1 MTQKFDWEKFA
12 SPVGDPEAMREA
24 FAYVLDTFGEGD
36 TDEAIK
42 MWATLIKEHYL
53 AIWKLRADNAG
64 RAFKAGP
71 GTMEDCDRLAE
82 SWHRTYDEYD
92 RGWRAKAKS
101 IMRQGVEF
109 LQTGDRR
116 FPQWMLDQLGGGLI
130 YSVEQA
136 A

>member
-1 MTQKFDWEKFA
+1 MTHKFDWEKFA

-36 TDEAIK
+36 TDTAMRAWI
-42 MWATLIKEHYL
+42 TLIEQHYN
-53 AIWKLRADNAG
+53 AIWKLRAEDAG
-64 RAFKAGP
+64 RAFKASSRSK
-71 GTMEDCDRLAE
+71 EDCHRLAE

-92 RGWRAKAKS
+92 RGWRAKAES
-101 IMRQGVEF
+101 IMRQGVEY

-116 FPQWMLDQLGGGLI
+116 FPQWMVDQLGGGLV